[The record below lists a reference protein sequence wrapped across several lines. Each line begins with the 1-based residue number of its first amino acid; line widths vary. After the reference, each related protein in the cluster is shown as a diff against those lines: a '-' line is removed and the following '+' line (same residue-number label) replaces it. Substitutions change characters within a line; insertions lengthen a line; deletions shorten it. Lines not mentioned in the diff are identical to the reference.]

1 MTSKVRV
8 YGKSYIWTAVG
19 IVDAYTRMYP
29 HATIEDINKAFP
41 RKAFTDRNTEENLW
55 DTIENIKVKAETTET
70 QYDDKHVEDVLK
82 KQMYIT
88 LSNGDK
94 ITFYDFMWT
103 KDNFPKLVEHAKLY
117 DVEVAEFVEA
127 EKGMGKRGH
136 YRLEYLNGYVPPV
149 PVVSTGMPM
158 WLKALIG
165 ILVLAIIALL
175 LWLFLRKPETQVV
188 EKVVEIEK
196 VVVVRDTVFVQQI
209 AEIEKNFNAA
219 KFEQGKADLAD
230 DAKFVLHD
238 LAKVMNKNP
247 EVKLKIQGHTSA
259 EGDAAYNQ
267 KLSEARAKA
276 AVDFLVEQ
284 KGVDINRLSYE
295 GLGSSMPKN
304 AENPMAPENRRTE
317 FIVIE

>member
-1 MTSKVRV
+1 MPSKVRV
-8 YGKSYIWTAVG
+8 YGKAQNRTVLG
-19 IVDAYTRMYP
+19 IINAYLVMYP
-29 HATIEDINKAFP
+29 HATKEDLDKAFP
-41 RKAFTDRNTEENLW
+41 CSELLKRASGMKDFKSLFRTPAEWKKDVSNQGLWFSESDERLKLQNGTEYILLKLWPKEAF
-55 DTIENIKVKAETTET
+55 
-70 QYDDKHVEDVLK
+70 EDMVSHAS
-82 KQMYIT
+82 MYGI
-88 LSNGDK
+88 
-94 ITFYDFMWT
+94 
-103 KDNFPKLVEHAKLY
+103 
-117 DVEVAEFVEA
+117 EVAKFEQG
-127 EKGMGKRGH
+127 EKGVKGG
-136 YRLEYLNGYVPPV
+136 YRLEYLNGYIPPV
-149 PVVSTGMPM
+149 VATKKTPI
-158 WLKALIG
+158 WLWILIG
-165 ILVLAIIALL
+165 LAAIAIL
-175 LWLFLRKPETQVV
+175 LWLLLGKSEPQPQTIEKIVEV
-188 EKVVEIEK
+188 EKVVI
-196 VVVVRDTVFVQQI
+196 VRDTVYMKEI
-209 AEIEKNFNAA
+209 EDIEKNFNAA
-219 KFEQGKADLAD
+219 KFEQGKADLAE

>member
-1 MTSKVRV
+1 MPSKVRV
-8 YGKSYIWTAVG
+8 YGKAQNRTVLG
-19 IVDAYTRMYP
+19 IINAYLVMYP
-29 HATIEDINKAFP
+29 HATKEDLDKAFP
-41 RKAFTDRNTEENLW
+41 SSELLKRASGMKDFKSLFRTPEEWKKDVSNQGLWFSESDERLKLQDGKEYILLKLWPKEAF
-55 DTIENIKVKAETTET
+55 
-70 QYDDKHVEDVLK
+70 EDMVSHAS
-82 KQMYIT
+82 MYGI
-88 LSNGDK
+88 
-94 ITFYDFMWT
+94 
-103 KDNFPKLVEHAKLY
+103 
-117 DVEVAEFVEA
+117 EVAKFEQG
-127 EKGMGKRGH
+127 EKGVKGG

-149 PVVSTGMPM
+149 VATKKSPI
-158 WLKALIG
+158 WLWILIG
-165 ILVLAIIALL
+165 LAAIAIL
-175 LWLFLRKPETQVV
+175 LWLLLGKSEPQPQTIEKIVEV
-188 EKVVEIEK
+188 EKVVI
-196 VVVVRDTVFVQQI
+196 VRDTVYMKEI
-209 AEIEKNFNAA
+209 EDIEKNFNAA
-219 KFEQGKADLAD
+219 KFEQGKADLAE

-295 GLGSSMPKN
+295 GLGSSMPKI

>member
-1 MTSKVRV
+1 MPSKVRV
-8 YGKSYIWTAVG
+8 YGKAQNRTVLG
-19 IVDAYTRMYP
+19 IINAYLVMYP
-29 HATIEDINKAFP
+29 HATKEDLDKAFP
-41 RKAFTDRNTEENLW
+41 SSELLKRTTGMKDFKSLFRTPAEWKKDVSNQGLWFSESDERLKLQNGTEYILLKLWPKEAF
-55 DTIENIKVKAETTET
+55 
-70 QYDDKHVEDVLK
+70 EDMVSHAS
-82 KQMYIT
+82 MYGI
-88 LSNGDK
+88 
-94 ITFYDFMWT
+94 
-103 KDNFPKLVEHAKLY
+103 
-117 DVEVAEFVEA
+117 EVAKFEQG
-127 EKGMGKRGH
+127 EKGVKGG

-149 PVVSTGMPM
+149 VATKKTPI
-158 WLKALIG
+158 WLWILIG
-165 ILVLAIIALL
+165 LAAIAIL
-175 LWLFLRKPETQVV
+175 LWLLLGKSEPQPQTIEKIVEV
-188 EKVVEIEK
+188 EKVVI
-196 VVVVRDTVFVQQI
+196 VRDTVYMKEI
-209 AEIEKNFNAA
+209 EDIEKNFNAA
-219 KFEQGKADLAD
+219 KFEQGKADLAE

-304 AENPMAPENRRTE
+304 AENPKAPENRRTE

>member
-1 MTSKVRV
+1 MPSKVRV
-8 YGKSYIWTAVG
+8 YGKAQNRTVLG
-19 IVDAYTRMYP
+19 IINAYLVMYP
-29 HATIEDINKAFP
+29 HATKEDLDKAFP
-41 RKAFTDRNTEENLW
+41 SSELLKRASGMKDFKSLFRTPEEWKKDVSNQGLWFSESDERLKLQNGTEYILLKLWPKEAF
-55 DTIENIKVKAETTET
+55 
-70 QYDDKHVEDVLK
+70 EDMVSHAS
-82 KQMYIT
+82 MYGI
-88 LSNGDK
+88 
-94 ITFYDFMWT
+94 
-103 KDNFPKLVEHAKLY
+103 
-117 DVEVAEFVEA
+117 EVAKFEQG
-127 EKGMGKRGH
+127 EKGVKGG

-149 PVVSTGMPM
+149 VATKKSPI
-158 WLKALIG
+158 WLWILIG
-165 ILVLAIIALL
+165 LAAIAIL
-175 LWLFLRKPETQVV
+175 LWLLLGKSEPQPQTIEKIVEV
-188 EKVVEIEK
+188 EKVVI
-196 VVVVRDTVFVQQI
+196 VRDTVYTKEI
-209 AEIEKNFNAA
+209 EEIEKNFNAA
-219 KFEQGKADLAD
+219 KFEQGKADLAE

-295 GLGSSMPKN
+295 GLGSSMPKI

>member
-1 MTSKVRV
+1 MPSKVRV
-8 YGKSYIWTAVG
+8 YGKAQNRTVLG
-19 IVDAYTRMYP
+19 IINAYLVMYP
-29 HATIEDINKAFP
+29 HATKEDLDKAFP
-41 RKAFTDRNTEENLW
+41 SSELLKRTSGMKDVKSLFRTAEEWKKDVSNQGLWFSESDERLKLQDGTEYILLKLWPKEAF
-55 DTIENIKVKAETTET
+55 
-70 QYDDKHVEDVLK
+70 EDMVSHAS
-82 KQMYIT
+82 MYGI
-88 LSNGDK
+88 
-94 ITFYDFMWT
+94 
-103 KDNFPKLVEHAKLY
+103 
-117 DVEVAEFVEA
+117 EVAKFEQG
-127 EKGMGKRGH
+127 EKGVKGG

-149 PVVSTGMPM
+149 VATKKSPI
-158 WLKALIG
+158 WLWILIG
-165 ILVLAIIALL
+165 LAAIAIL
-175 LWLFLRKPETQVV
+175 LWLLLGKSEPQPQTIEKIVEV
-188 EKVVEIEK
+188 EKVVI
-196 VVVVRDTVFVQQI
+196 VRDTVYMKEI
-209 AEIEKNFNAA
+209 EEIEKNFNAA
-219 KFEQGKADLAD
+219 KFEQGKADLAE

-295 GLGSSMPKN
+295 GLGSSMPKI

>member
-1 MTSKVRV
+1 MPSKVRV
-8 YGKSYIWTAVG
+8 YGKAQNRTVLG
-19 IVDAYTRMYP
+19 IINAYLVMYP
-29 HATIEDINKAFP
+29 HATKEDLDKAFP
-41 RKAFTDRNTEENLW
+41 SSELLKRTSGMKDFKSLFRTPEEWKKDVSNQGLWFSESDERLKLQDGTEYILLKLWPKEAF
-55 DTIENIKVKAETTET
+55 
-70 QYDDKHVEDVLK
+70 EDMVSHAS
-82 KQMYIT
+82 MYGI
-88 LSNGDK
+88 
-94 ITFYDFMWT
+94 
-103 KDNFPKLVEHAKLY
+103 
-117 DVEVAEFVEA
+117 EVAKFEQG
-127 EKGMGKRGH
+127 EKGVKGG

-149 PVVSTGMPM
+149 VATKKSPI
-158 WLKALIG
+158 WLWILIG
-165 ILVLAIIALL
+165 LAAIAIL
-175 LWLFLRKPETQVV
+175 LWLLLGKSEPQPQTIEKIVEV
-188 EKVVEIEK
+188 EKVVI
-196 VVVVRDTVFVQQI
+196 VRDTVYMKEI
-209 AEIEKNFNAA
+209 EEIEKNFNAA
-219 KFEQGKADLAD
+219 KFEQGKADLAE

-295 GLGSSMPKN
+295 GLGSSMPKI

>member
-1 MTSKVRV
+1 
-8 YGKSYIWTAVG
+8 
-19 IVDAYTRMYP
+19 
-29 HATIEDINKAFP
+29 
-41 RKAFTDRNTEENLW
+41 
-55 DTIENIKVKAETTET
+55 
-70 QYDDKHVEDVLK
+70 
-82 KQMYIT
+82 
-88 LSNGDK
+88 
-94 ITFYDFMWT
+94 MWT
-103 KDNFPKLVEHAKLY
+103 KNNFPKMVEYAKLY
-117 DVEVAEFVEA
+117 DIEIAEFVPA
-127 EKGMGKRGH
+127 EKGWGKRGH

-149 PVVSTGMPM
+149 VATKKSPI
-158 WLKALIG
+158 WLWILIG
-165 ILVLAIIALL
+165 LAAIAIL
-175 LWLFLRKPETQVV
+175 LWLLLGKSEPQPQTIEKIV
-188 EKVVEIEK
+188 EVEK
-196 VVVVRDTVFVQQI
+196 VVVVRDTVYMKEI
-209 AEIEKNFNAA
+209 EEIEKNFNAA
-219 KFEQGKADLAD
+219 KFEQGKADLAE

-295 GLGSSMPKN
+295 GLGSSMPKI

>member
-1 MTSKVRV
+1 MPSKVRV
-8 YGKSYIWTAVG
+8 YGKAQNRTVLG
-19 IVDAYTRMYP
+19 IINAYLVMYP
-29 HATIEDINKAFP
+29 HATKEDLDKAFP
-41 RKAFTDRNTEENLW
+41 SSELLKRASGMKDFKSLFRTPEEWKKDVSNQGLWFSESDERLKLQNGTEYILLKLWPKEAF
-55 DTIENIKVKAETTET
+55 
-70 QYDDKHVEDVLK
+70 EDMVSHAS
-82 KQMYIT
+82 MYGI
-88 LSNGDK
+88 
-94 ITFYDFMWT
+94 
-103 KDNFPKLVEHAKLY
+103 
-117 DVEVAEFVEA
+117 EVAKFEQG
-127 EKGMGKRGH
+127 EKGVKGG

-149 PVVSTGMPM
+149 VATKKSPI
-158 WLKALIG
+158 WLWILIG
-165 ILVLAIIALL
+165 LAAIAIL
-175 LWLFLRKPETQVV
+175 LWLLLGKSEPQPQTIEKIVEV
-188 EKVVEIEK
+188 EKVVI
-196 VVVVRDTVFVQQI
+196 VRDTVYMKEI
-209 AEIEKNFNAA
+209 EEIEKNFNAA
-219 KFEQGKADLAD
+219 KFEQGKADLAE

-295 GLGSSMPKN
+295 GLGSSMPKI

>member
-1 MTSKVRV
+1 MPSKVRV
-8 YGKSYIWTAVG
+8 YGKAQNRTVLG
-19 IVDAYTRMYP
+19 IINAYLVMYP
-29 HATIEDINKAFP
+29 HATKEDLDKAFP
-41 RKAFTDRNTEENLW
+41 CSELLKRASGMKDFKSLFRTPEEWKKDVSNQGLWFSESDERLKLQNGTEYILLKLWPKEAF
-55 DTIENIKVKAETTET
+55 
-70 QYDDKHVEDVLK
+70 EDMVSHAS
-82 KQMYIT
+82 MYGI
-88 LSNGDK
+88 
-94 ITFYDFMWT
+94 
-103 KDNFPKLVEHAKLY
+103 
-117 DVEVAEFVEA
+117 EVAKFEQG
-127 EKGMGKRGH
+127 EKGVKGG

-149 PVVSTGMPM
+149 VATKKSPI
-158 WLKALIG
+158 WLWILIG
-165 ILVLAIIALL
+165 LAAIAIL
-175 LWLFLRKPETQVV
+175 LWLLLGKSEPQPQTIEKIVEV
-188 EKVVEIEK
+188 EKVVI
-196 VVVVRDTVFVQQI
+196 VRDTVYMKEI
-209 AEIEKNFNAA
+209 EDIEKNFNAA
-219 KFEQGKADLAD
+219 KFEQGKADLAE

-295 GLGSSMPKN
+295 GLGSSMPKI

>member
-1 MTSKVRV
+1 MPSKVRV
-8 YGKSYIWTAVG
+8 YGKAQNRTVLG
-19 IVDAYTRMYP
+19 IINAYLVMYP
-29 HATIEDINKAFP
+29 HATKEDLDKAFP
-41 RKAFTDRNTEENLW
+41 SSELLKRTTGMKDFKSLFRTPAEWKKDVSNQGLWFSESDERLKLQDGTEYILLKLWPKEAF
-55 DTIENIKVKAETTET
+55 
-70 QYDDKHVEDVLK
+70 EDMVSHAS
-82 KQMYIT
+82 MYGI
-88 LSNGDK
+88 
-94 ITFYDFMWT
+94 
-103 KDNFPKLVEHAKLY
+103 
-117 DVEVAEFVEA
+117 EVAKFEQG
-127 EKGMGKRGH
+127 EKGVKGG

-149 PVVSTGMPM
+149 VATKKTPI
-158 WLKALIG
+158 WLWILIT
-165 ILVLAIIALL
+165 LAAIAIL
-175 LWLFLRKPETQVV
+175 LWLLLGKSEPQPQTIEKIVEV
-188 EKVVEIEK
+188 EKVVI
-196 VVVVRDTVFVQQI
+196 VRDTVYMKEI
-209 AEIEKNFNAA
+209 EDIEKNFNAA
-219 KFEQGKADLAD
+219 KFEQGKADLAE

>member
-1 MTSKVRV
+1 MPSKVRV
-8 YGKSYIWTAVG
+8 YGKAQNRTVLG
-19 IVDAYTRMYP
+19 IINAYLVMYP
-29 HATIEDINKAFP
+29 HATKEDLDKAFP
-41 RKAFTDRNTEENLW
+41 SSELLKRTTGMKDFKSLFRTPAEWKKDVSNQGLWFSESDERLKLQDGTEYILLKLWPKEAF
-55 DTIENIKVKAETTET
+55 
-70 QYDDKHVEDVLK
+70 EDMVSHAS
-82 KQMYIT
+82 MYGI
-88 LSNGDK
+88 
-94 ITFYDFMWT
+94 
-103 KDNFPKLVEHAKLY
+103 
-117 DVEVAEFVEA
+117 EVAKFEQG
-127 EKGMGKRGH
+127 EKGVKGG

-149 PVVSTGMPM
+149 VATKKSPI
-158 WLKALIG
+158 WLW
-165 ILVLAIIALL
+165 ILIALAAIAIL
-175 LWLFLRKPETQVV
+175 LWLLLGKSEQQPQTIEKIVEV
-188 EKVVEIEK
+188 EKVVI
-196 VVVVRDTVFVQQI
+196 VRDTVYMKEI
-209 AEIEKNFNAA
+209 EDIEKNFNAA
-219 KFEQGKADLAD
+219 KFEQGKADLAE

>member
-1 MTSKVRV
+1 MPSKVRV
-8 YGKSYIWTAVG
+8 YGKAQNRTVLG
-19 IVDAYTRMYP
+19 IINAYLVMYP
-29 HATIEDINKAFP
+29 HATKEDLDKAFP
-41 RKAFTDRNTEENLW
+41 CSELLKRASGMKDFKSLFRTPEEWKKDVSNQGLWFSESDERLKLQNGTEYILLKLWPKEAF
-55 DTIENIKVKAETTET
+55 
-70 QYDDKHVEDVLK
+70 EDMVSHAS
-82 KQMYIT
+82 MYGI
-88 LSNGDK
+88 
-94 ITFYDFMWT
+94 
-103 KDNFPKLVEHAKLY
+103 
-117 DVEVAEFVEA
+117 EVAKFEQG
-127 EKGMGKRGH
+127 EKGVKGG

-149 PVVSTGMPM
+149 VATKKTPI
-158 WLKALIG
+158 WLWILIG
-165 ILVLAIIALL
+165 LAAIAIL
-175 LWLFLRKPETQVV
+175 LWLLLGKSEPQPQTIEKIVEV
-188 EKVVEIEK
+188 EKVVI
-196 VVVVRDTVFVQQI
+196 VRDTVYMKEI
-209 AEIEKNFNAA
+209 EDIEKNFNAA
-219 KFEQGKADLAD
+219 KFEQGKADLAE

-295 GLGSSMPKN
+295 GLGSSMPKI

>member
-1 MTSKVRV
+1 MASKVRV
-8 YGKSYIWTAVG
+8 YGKAQNRTVLG
-19 IVDAYTRMYP
+19 IINAYLVMYP
-29 HATIEDINKAFP
+29 HATKEDLDKAFP
-41 RKAFTDRNTEENLW
+41 SSELLKRASGMKDFKSLFRTPEEWKKDVSNQGLWFSESDERLKLQDGKEYILLKLWPKEAF
-55 DTIENIKVKAETTET
+55 
-70 QYDDKHVEDVLK
+70 EDMVSHAS
-82 KQMYIT
+82 MYGI
-88 LSNGDK
+88 
-94 ITFYDFMWT
+94 
-103 KDNFPKLVEHAKLY
+103 
-117 DVEVAEFVEA
+117 EVAKFEQG
-127 EKGMGKRGH
+127 EKGVKGG

-149 PVVSTGMPM
+149 VATKKSPI
-158 WLKALIG
+158 WLWILIG
-165 ILVLAIIALL
+165 LAAIAIL
-175 LWLFLRKPETQVV
+175 LWLLLGKSEPQPQTIEKIVEV
-188 EKVVEIEK
+188 EKVVI
-196 VVVVRDTVFVQQI
+196 VRDTVYMKEI
-209 AEIEKNFNAA
+209 EEIEKNFNAA
-219 KFEQGKADLAD
+219 KFEQGKADLAE

-295 GLGSSMPKN
+295 GLGSSMPKI

>member
-1 MTSKVRV
+1 MPSKVRV
-8 YGKSYIWTAVG
+8 YGKAQNRTVLG
-19 IVDAYTRMYP
+19 IINAYLVMYP
-29 HATIEDINKAFP
+29 HATKEDLDKAFP
-41 RKAFTDRNTEENLW
+41 SSELLKRASGMKDFKSLFRTPEEWKKDVSNQGLWFSESDERLKLQDGKEYILLKLWPKEAF
-55 DTIENIKVKAETTET
+55 
-70 QYDDKHVEDVLK
+70 EDMVSHA
-82 KQMYIT
+82 T
-88 LSNGDK
+88 LYG
-94 ITFYDFMWT
+94 I
-103 KDNFPKLVEHAKLY
+103 
-117 DVEVAEFVEA
+117 EVAKFEQG
-127 EKGMGKRGH
+127 EKGVKGG

-149 PVVSTGMPM
+149 VATKKSPI
-158 WLKALIG
+158 WLWILIG
-165 ILVLAIIALL
+165 LAAIAIL
-175 LWLFLRKPETQVV
+175 LWLLLGKSEPQPQTIEKIVEV
-188 EKVVEIEK
+188 EKVVI
-196 VVVVRDTVFVQQI
+196 VRDTVYMKEI
-209 AEIEKNFNAA
+209 EDIEKNFNAA
-219 KFEQGKADLAD
+219 KFEQGKADLAE

-295 GLGSSMPKN
+295 GLGSSMPKI